1 MNKDKDK
8 SKKKSEVL
16 LNTLITIFTIA
27 IIVLIGFLAY
37 QYNKDK
43 NSDENKLAYT
53 DLVKEIQ
60 AGNVEKIE
68 MTTGSMSL
76 KVKMKDVEKEKTTI
90 IPSVQVF
97 SELVQQKVLEENNIE
112 LETKTPSI
120 LSQIPSYI
128 FSILPTIIMVALFI
142 MIFKMQGLGDKGEVY
157 DDTERKTKITFDN
170 IAGLDEEKE
179 ELKEIVEF
187 LKKPK
192 KFTEMG
198 AKIPKGVLLYG
209 KPGTGKTLIA
219 KAIAGEADVPFISM
233 SGSEFIEMFAG
244 LGASRVRKLF
254 DKARKLAPCIV
265 FIDEIDAIG
274 SRRTSNSG
282 AETENNQTLNQ
293 LLVVIDA
300 IGSRRTSNSVAESE
314 YNHTLN
320 QLLVEMDGF
329 SSEETIIVLA
339 ATNRPEMLDKALLR
353 PGRFDRQV
361 TVPAPDLV
369 GREAILK
376 IHAKDKK
383 LADDVSLY
391 SIAEDTAGFTGA
403 ELANILNEA
412 AIIATKKDHTAITN
426 ADLDEAVK
434 KVTVGLE
441 KTSRKISD
449 KDKKLTAYHEA
460 GHAIVSQFL
469 PTQTAVKEVSII
481 PRGMAGG
488 YTMYKSDEDKYY
500 ISKTEM
506 QEKLIALLG
515 GRAAEKLILDDIS
528 TGASNDLEV
537 ATQIARDM
545 ITVYGMS
552 DSIGTI
558 SFKDSDG
565 QINYQMFGEE
575 MQDAIG
581 KEVKR
586 LIDTAYNDAQEILR
600 QNVETLHA
608 IAKVLITKEKINEEE
623 FNKFF
628 A

>member
-1 MNKDKDK
+1 MDKDK
-8 SKKKSEVL
+8 SNKMLKTL
-16 LNTLITIFTIA
+16 LNIIATIIA
-27 IIVLIGFLAY
+27 LAILVVASYFLY
-37 QYNKDK
+37 K
-43 NSDENKLAYT
+43 NIKENNSEDTKLAYT

-60 AGNVEKIE
+60 AGNIEKIE
-68 MTTGSMSL
+68 MTTGSPTL

-97 SELVQQKVLEENNIE
+97 SELVQQKVLEDNNIQ
-112 LETKTPSI
+112 LETKSPSI
-120 LSQIPSYI
+120 LSQIPSYF

-157 DDTERKTKITFDN
+157 DDTERKTKITFDD

-187 LKKPK
+187 LKRPK

-254 DKARKLAPCIV
+254 DKARKLAPYIV

-274 SRRTSNSG
+274 SRRSSNSG
-282 AETENNQTLNQ
+282 AESENNQ
-293 LLVVIDA
+293 
-300 IGSRRTSNSVAESE
+300 
-314 YNHTLN
+314 TLN

-353 PGRFDRQV
+353 PGRFDRQI
-361 TVPAPDLV
+361 TIALPDMK
-369 GREAILK
+369 GREEILK

-383 LADDVSLY
+383 FADNVSMKD
-391 SIAEDTAGFTGA
+391 IAGDTAGFTGA

-412 AIIATKKDHTAITN
+412 AIIATKKNHEAITN

-488 YTMYKSDEDKYY
+488 YTMYKSNEDKYY

-506 QEKLIALLG
+506 EEKLIALLG

-552 DSIGTI
+552 DEIGTI
-558 SFKDSDG
+558 SFKGSDG
-565 QINYQMFGEE
+565 QMDYQMFGED

-586 LIDTAYNDAQEILR
+586 LIDTAYRDAQEILK

-608 IAKVLITKEKINEEE
+608 IAKELIAKEKINEQE

-628 A
+628 M